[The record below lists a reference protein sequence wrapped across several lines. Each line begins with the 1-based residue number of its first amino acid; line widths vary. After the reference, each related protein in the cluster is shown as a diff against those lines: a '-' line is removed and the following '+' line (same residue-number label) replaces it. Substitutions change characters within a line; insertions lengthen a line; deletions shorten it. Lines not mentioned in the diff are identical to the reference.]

1 MARRALLIV
10 NENSSRGRGD
20 LQPLLDILRDSGDI
34 DTAVH
39 TSRSRDHV
47 AEIVAEYGHDVDMV
61 IMGGGD
67 GTMNAAVDCLHA
79 RGLPLGVLPLGTA
92 NDLARTLGIPADPE
106 AACRTIAQGRLHR
119 IDLGR
124 VNGKLFFNAAS
135 VGVAARLSHRLDRDL
150 KARWG
155 VLSYPLRVRELI
167 GDSEAFDAEIRGD
180 DGAITRVRSIQ
191 IAVGNGR
198 CYGGGMRVAEDS
210 AIDDGRLDLYSLE
223 PQSLWRLVLALPS
236 LRAGRHEQLEGSLSL
251 QGRRFTVT
259 TAEPMDVATDGEV
272 TTCTPAVFEVLP
284 AALPVLVPAEGEGEG
299 VTRMM
304 LRDDRAVLLDD
315 VIVAVKRSVQDM
327 RDAAATPDPPDRLS
341 AALEAIADRRGRLV
355 ERLEDALRGLGD
367 LPSAPDPDRQTF
379 SHLTLRLKALL
390 SGDQAGTL
398 AEAALTDEDDLTA
411 ALSVALQADL
421 PAEATAA
428 LRDLQAD
435 VAAARQEITAAA
447 R

>member
-1 MARRALLIV
+1 MSRRALLIV
-10 NENSSRGRGD
+10 NENSSRGQGD
-20 LQPLLDILRDSGDI
+20 LRPLLDILRDAGDI
-34 DTAVH
+34 ETAVFA
-39 TSRSRDHV
+39 SRSRDHV
-47 AEIVAEYGHDVDMV
+47 ADIVAGHGHDVDMV
-61 IMGGGD
+61 IMAGGD

-106 AACRTIAQGRLHR
+106 AACRAIAQGRLHR

-167 GDSEAFDAEIRGD
+167 GDSEAFEAEIRGD
-180 DGAITRVRSIQ
+180 DGDVTRVRSIQ

-223 PQSLWRLVLALPS
+223 PQSLWRLVLSLPS
-236 LRAGRHEQLEGSLSL
+236 LRAGRHDQLEGSLTL

-259 TAEPMDVATDGEV
+259 TDAPMDVATDGEV
-272 TTCTPAVFEVLP
+272 TTCTPAVFEILP
-284 AALPVLVPAEGEGEG
+284 AALPVLIPADGDGEG
-299 VTRMM
+299 VTRMF
-304 LRDDRAVLLDD
+304 LRDERAVLLDD
-315 VIVAVKRSVQDM
+315 VIVAVKRSMQDM
-327 RDAAATPDPPDRLS
+327 RDAAATQNPPDRLS
-341 AALEAIADRRGRLV
+341 ATLAAIADRRGRLV
-355 ERLEDALRGLGD
+355 SRLEEALRALGD
-367 LPSAPDPDRQTF
+367 LPSAPDPDRQTV
-379 SHLTLRLKALL
+379 SHLTLKLKALL
-390 SGDQAGTL
+390 SGDHAGTV
-398 AEAALTDEDDLTA
+398 ADAALADEDDLTA
-411 ALSVALQADL
+411 ALEVARQADL
-421 PAEATAA
+421 PPEAGAA

-435 VAAARQEITAAA
+435 VQAARQEITAAA